1 MKKIIIT
8 AIILLFASTA
18 FCNVPSEKQMALIN
32 WMVFYYQKPDP
43 DEFPRKIL
51 AFSEAGLL
59 DQEKRQFPFLG
70 FASTVFREN
79 PSKIKAWVTA
89 LDRLPENHKRVVW
102 LALWLSNTK
111 ESNALFKEQVHQ
123 KVISG
128 RNYYNFE
135 TNESPPDLAKIDMLY
150 GGFLDIQWGR
160 FLATGDKEPISLIIN
175 TLEFGDFW
183 GAQERYPNPTSQG
196 EREAIIK
203 EAIFK
208 AAIWSLQS
216 NCKTHGLV
224 KSLCVQLYESGQLT
238 EKESKYLR
246 LVLSQVDPETYS
258 K

>member
-1 MKKIIIT
+1 
-8 AIILLFASTA
+8 
-18 FCNVPSEKQMALIN
+18 MALIN
-32 WMVFYYQKPDP
+32 WMVFYYKKPDP

-79 PSKIKAWVTA
+79 PSRVKTWVTT

-111 ESNALFKEQVHQ
+111 ESNELFQEKSHQ

-128 RNYYNFE
+128 SNYYNFE
-135 TNESPPDLAKIDMLY
+135 TDESPPDLSKIDILY

-160 FLATGDKEPISLIIN
+160 FLATGQEEPIRLIIR

-183 GAQERYPNPTSQG
+183 GAQERYRNPSSQS

-203 EAIFK
+203 EAVFK
-208 AAIWSLQS
+208 AAIWSLKS
-216 NCKTHGLV
+216 NCKTHDLA
-224 KSLCVQLYESGQLT
+224 KNWCVELYNSGQLS

-246 LVLSQVDPETYS
+246 LVLSQVDPEGYGKTS